1 MVNEFRSLVGLLV
14 TSVALSGCFGKSA
27 NKVSGDA
34 DPAYFATWH
43 CETFG
48 PQSTGHQIVVKIDG
62 DGWRLMGENPNLMP
76 NPFGHQTART
86 GRVVEIETQDI
97 AGFIE
102 LNLEGLNSSPPSGK
116 WVSYTDG
123 GQLGWISWGGEGSE
137 NLCNK
142 VG

>member
-1 MVNEFRSLVGLLV
+1 MVEKFRSLTGLLV
-14 TSVALSGCFGKSA
+14 ASVALSSCFGKSA
-27 NKVSGDA
+27 NEVSGDA
-34 DPAYFATWH
+34 DPAYFATWQ

-48 PQSTGHQIVVKIDG
+48 PHSTGHQIVVKIDG
-62 DGWRLMGENPNLMP
+62 DGWQLMGENPNP
-76 NPFGHQTART
+76 YAYQTART
-86 GRVVEIETQDI
+86 GRVVEIETQDT
-97 AGFIE
+97 AGWIE
-102 LNLEGLNSSPPSGK
+102 LSLEGLNSSPPSGK